1 MSSEEKTK
9 KIQVRCIGCQA
20 IGYVPVEGWAD
31 RPCPK
36 CGRCLTDWVKTPYFH
51 ATKKVA
57 KAHDGFNRKYEDL
70 HKDLAEMRGD
80 GTEYTGAGKAQRL
93 EDRDD
98 FKEFNL

>member
-1 MSSEEKTK
+1 MVTS

-36 CGRCLTDWVKTPYFH
+36 CGCCLTDWVKVHSVRAKLAVPKAAYFEQRKPEH
-51 ATKKVA
+51 L
-57 KAHDGFNRKYEDL
+57 DGDMRELNG
-70 HKDLAEMRGD
+70 DLAGFTNT
-80 GTEYTGAGKAQRL
+80 GTKRSL

-98 FKEFNL
+98 FREVIWTQE